1 MKPQPLIKRFGWGQK
16 CWPGGMRGAIKSA
29 APCQS
34 REQGVSKIHRKSFKM
49 SSSGLAH
56 SAGRCSMAP
65 ALLHAPPK
73 SFKIVI
79 RNLQFLQYVE
89 AKTRICV
96 PGASLG
102 PHHRNMEMLY
112 FPANTQ
118 YFTIRPSRNYQK
130 HPRGSPNRPKMSQGL
145 PQGPSMTQDACP
157 RAPLMHPKLSKDRQ
171 MARQ

>member
-1 MKPQPLIKRFGWGQK
+1 MTR
-16 CWPGGMRGAIKSA
+16 PGGMRGAIKSA

-34 REQGVSKIHRKSFKM
+34 REQGVSKMKKKSFKM
-49 SSSGLAH
+49 SSSALAH
-56 SAGRCSMAP
+56 SAGP
-65 ALLHAPPK
+65 LHRLHPGPLK
-73 SFKIVI
+73 SLKIVI
-79 RNLQFLQYVE
+79 RNLQFLQHVQ
-89 AKTRICV
+89 AKTPICV

-112 FPANTQ
+112 FPANSQ
-118 YFTIRPSRNYQK
+118 YFTIRPSRNCQK

-171 MARQ
+171 MARR